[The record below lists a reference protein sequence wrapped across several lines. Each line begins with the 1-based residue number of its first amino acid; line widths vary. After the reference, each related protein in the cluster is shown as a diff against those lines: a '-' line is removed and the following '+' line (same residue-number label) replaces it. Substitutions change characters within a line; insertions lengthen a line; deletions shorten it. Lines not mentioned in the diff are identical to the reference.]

1 MITVMKSLAAA
12 SVVGLVAGTTSA
24 DTVID
29 TIPDWDG
36 NVSSA
41 WTNIAQSFTVPEGD
55 IVLNTFE
62 LGIGSL
68 NGGSYNLLLHAWDP
82 IGDHAVGN
90 ALYDSG
96 LLAAPGAL
104 TFIEFEIG
112 VALAAGES
120 YAIIVHWDNR
130 GISSGVAFSFADQYD
145 GGYNTYTDGSIFDP
159 WEFGPDTD
167 FEMAFRATFKIPA
180 PATLAML
187 GAAGLVGR
195 RRRRRS

>member
-1 MITVMKSLAAA
+1 MIACMKSLAAA
-12 SVVGLVAGTTSA
+12 SVDGLVAGTTSA

-36 NVSSA
+36 SISTG
-41 WTNIAQSFTVPEGD
+41 WDKLAQSLTVPEGD
-55 IVLNTFE
+55 LVLNTFE

-68 NGGSYNLLLHAWDP
+68 NDGSYHLLLHAWDP
-82 IGDHAVGN
+82 IGNHAVGDE
-90 ALYDSG
+90 LYDSG

-120 YAIIVHWDNR
+120 YAIIVDWYN
-130 GISSGVAFSFADQYD
+130 GGNSSGVAFSYADQYN
-145 GGYNTYTDGSIFDP
+145 GGYNTYADGSIFDP
-159 WEFGPDTD
+159 WNFGPDAG
-167 FEMAFRATFKIPA
+167 FEMAFRATFVPA
-180 PATLAML
+180 PTALAMF